1 LLNLCTEIEMG
12 ISCQLANFVDS
23 LMPISVLVWVHSFIA
38 LDFFENNDNAT
49 PIYLINLLW
58 TLWLD

>member
-1 LLNLCTEIEMG
+1 MG